1 MINTYRIDAPEAVS
15 ITYRVAGIGNRFLAT
30 VIDSLVMLAGGI
42 VIVLGTFALGLAFPV
57 LRDVATILE
66 STLAFVLV
74 FGYYVVFETLWSGRT
89 PGKRWMHLRV
99 LKTSGYP
106 IGFVNALIRNLVRI
120 VDFLPTSYAIG
131 VIVMFI
137 SPQSR
142 RLGDYAAGTVVVKE
156 SGPVGLN
163 DLTVPVPVARTVA
176 PGAID
181 PEELD
186 WNLDVLTVNEV
197 SLITELLSR
206 LPTLT
211 LPAGQK
217 LARQIADRIA
227 GEIGAREP
235 NDAAQFL
242 RRVLELHATQTE
254 QWVTPRRD

>member
-30 VIDSLVMLAGGI
+30 VIDSLLMAAGAI
-42 VIVLGTFALGLAFPV
+42 VIFLGTFALGLAFPAV
-57 LRDVATILE
+57 GDVARILE
-66 STLAFVLV
+66 YTLIFVLG
-74 FGYYVVFETLWSGRT
+74 FGYYVIFETLWSGRT
-89 PGKRWMHLRV
+89 PGKKAMHLRV

-106 IGFVNALIRNLVRI
+106 IGFVDALIRNLVRI
-120 VDFLPTSYAIG
+120 ADFLPTSYAFG

-156 SGPVGLN
+156 SGPVRLE
-163 DLTVPVPVARTVA
+163 DLKPPSLGGRIVEQ
-176 PGAID
+176 GAID
-181 PEELD
+181 PEELE
-186 WNLDVLTVNEV
+186 WKLDVLTADELGLV
-197 SLITELLSR
+197 TELLSR
-206 LPTLT
+206 LPSLT

-235 NDAAQFL
+235 NDPAQFL
-242 RRVLELHATQTE
+242 RRVLELQQMRVDE
-254 QWVTPRRD
+254 GN